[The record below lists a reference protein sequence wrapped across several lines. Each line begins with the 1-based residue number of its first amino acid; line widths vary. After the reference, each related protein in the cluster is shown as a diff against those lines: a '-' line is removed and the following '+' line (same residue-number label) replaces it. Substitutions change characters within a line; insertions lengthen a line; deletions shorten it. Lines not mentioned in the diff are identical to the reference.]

1 MEFVISDIVTYNK
14 SYARDSHRF
23 IPLHAI
29 ENLEGFPKIAV
40 RIHEFDALSEGQDL
54 LQKQVEALA
63 TFGLVRLVYV
73 DEEGN
78 ENKFYNVLKS
88 VTDSKG
94 QREISYTDTA
104 YTEEQVKALMDSE
117 EGGCS
122 GGACT
127 I

>member
-1 MEFVISDIVTYNK
+1 MEFIISDIVTYNK
-14 SYARDSHRF
+14 YYARDSHKY
-23 IPLHAI
+23 ISLQTIAD
-29 ENLEGFPKIAV
+29 LEGFPKISV
-40 RIHEFDALSEGQDL
+40 RVHDLDALSEEQEV

-63 TFGLVRLVYV
+63 AFGMVRVVYI
-73 DEEGN
+73 DEEGV
-78 ENKFYNVLKS
+78 ENRFYDVMTP
-88 VTDSKG
+88 VTESK
-94 QREISYTDTA
+94 QREIIFTDTP

>member
-1 MEFVISDIVTYNK
+1 MEFALSDIVTYNEY
-14 SYARDSHRF
+14 YARESHKF
-23 IPLHAI
+23 IPLHTIAD
-29 ENLEGFPKIAV
+29 LEGFPKIAV
-40 RIHEFDALSEGQDL
+40 RIHDLDALSEEQEV

-63 TFGLVRLVYV
+63 AFGMIRIVYV
-73 DEEGN
+73 DEEGI
-78 ENKFYNVLKS
+78 ENKFYDVMKP
-88 VTDSKG
+88 VTENK
-94 QREISYTDTA
+94 QREVVFTDTP